1 MGETIL
7 ITAGGTGG
15 HLFPAYALAAELERR
30 GYDVDLATDERADKY
45 GERFPGREVHVIQSE
60 TLRGRSPLALMR
72 TAFRLGRGTLQALS
86 LIRRT
91 KPKAIIGFGGYPTFP
106 PMFAGFLAGV
116 PTILHEANAVMG
128 RANRMLAG
136 RVKVVAL
143 GLSGGSGGTVAP
155 EKNVIT
161 GNPVRPA
168 VLAAM
173 GKAYAA
179 PKAGEEFR
187 LLIFGGSQGA
197 RFFSEMVPEALG
209 MLDDAHRRQLA
220 LTMQAR
226 AEDLENVR
234 DRLASIGI
242 KAELAPF
249 FTDMAERIAD
259 AHLVVCRSGAM
270 SVTELGVI
278 GRPAIL
284 VPFPHALDHD
294 QALNASVL
302 KKAGGAWPVAQA
314 ELTPARFAET
324 LAQLMDEPERLAK
337 AADAAGSVGEPGA
350 VIRLAD
356 LAEHVCRG
364 GDAKDFD
371 KGDNS

>member
-15 HLFPAYALAAELERR
+15 HLFPAFALAAELERR
-30 GYDVDLATDERADKY
+30 GYEVDLATDERADKY

-60 TLRGRSPLALMR
+60 TLRGRNPLALMR
-72 TAFRLGRGTLQALS
+72 TALRLGRGTLQALS

-91 KPKAIIGFGGYPTFP
+91 KPKTIIGFGGYPTFP
-106 PMFAGFLAGV
+106 PMMAGFLAGV

-143 GLSGGSGGTVAP
+143 GLPGGSGGTVAP
-155 EKNVIT
+155 EKTVFT

-173 GKAYAA
+173 DKAYAA
-179 PKAGEEFR
+179 PGPDEKFR

-197 RFFSEMVPEALG
+197 RFFSEMVPEAIA
-209 MLDDAHRRQLA
+209 MLDDAHRSRLA

-226 AEDLENVR
+226 SEDLESVR
-234 DRLASIGI
+234 KGLSTIGVE
-242 KAELAPF
+242 AELAPF
-249 FTDMAERIAD
+249 FTDMAERIATS
-259 AHLVVCRSGAM
+259 HLVVCRSGAM

-284 VPFPHALDHD
+284 VPFPYALDHD
-294 QALNASVL
+294 QALNAAVL
-302 KKAGGAWPVAQA
+302 EKAGGAWPVAQA
-314 ELTPARFAET
+314 ELAPARFAGM
-324 LAQLMDEPERLAK
+324 LAGLMDEPEHLAK
-337 AADAAGSVGEPGA
+337 AAEAARSVGEPGA
-350 VIRLAD
+350 VTRLAD
-356 LAEHVCRG
+356 LTVHVCEG
-364 GDAKDFD
+364 GGAKDFD
-371 KGDNS
+371 KGDIS